1 MVWGKQELKQ
11 MMIEF
16 TDAFMDQQITMK
28 DTSSLITDD
37 DLLSIFWIKIILI

>member
-11 MMIEF
+11 MIIKF
-16 TDAFMDQQITMK
+16 ADAFMDQQIAMK

-37 DLLSIFWIKIILI
+37 NLVSIFWIKIILI